1 MNYST
6 SHSIC
11 SNHFDV
17 SHKSVMHSAFL
28 NQTGKLI
35 TWYLHGFGHVCYVTK
50 QCCLPNKCVHLLCRC
65 KLHL

>member
-6 SHSIC
+6 SHSIS

-35 TWYLHGFGHVCYVTK
+35 TW
-50 QCCLPNKCVHLLCRC
+50 
-65 KLHL
+65 